1 MAAAPPANTMVR
13 VTATG
18 GMPGWQITLIAAIA
32 AILAA
37 ATAVLPGRA
46 TPPGGTPQRQPP
58 DPTTHPKPGTPTLP
72 NRLLHPTRQ
81 SDRRCQ
87 PAPRRQPPAMHHQ
100 SQPGDHPNHVRE

>member
-1 MAAAPPANTMVR
+1 MAAAPPAHTTVR

-58 DPTTHPKPGTPTLP
+58 DPTTHPKPGTPTFP
-72 NRLLHPTRQ
+72 NRLPHPTN
-81 SDRRCQ
+81 
-87 PAPRRQPPAMHHQ
+87 PPK
-100 SQPGDHPNHVRE
+100 